1 MLFACVC
8 LYHCW
13 CSLGTVRCV
22 VEKALPITNETVLA
36 AHINL
41 SVGSA
46 CHNALCSTNDA
57 TTAHIA
63 AVCRVHTLCFD
74 DTFVDAMPAYHKKY
88 INDDGKRY
96 CISKYDNKA
105 STSYLLQTTLCKYI

>member
-1 MLFACVC
+1 MFVCLC

-13 CSLGTVRCV
+13 CRLSTVRCV
-22 VEKALPITNETVLA
+22 VEKALPTTNDTVLA

-57 TTAHIA
+57 TITHMA
-63 AVCRVHTLCFD
+63 AVRRLHTLCFIQL
-74 DTFVDAMPAYHKKY
+74 FVDEISQIDIKDT
-88 INDDGKRY
+88 IGVGKRY
-96 CISKYDNKA
+96 LA
-105 STSYLLQTTLCKYI
+105 LLHIK

>member
-1 MLFACVC
+1 M
-8 LYHCW
+8 
-13 CSLGTVRCV
+13 
-22 VEKALPITNETVLA
+22 EKSLPIRNETVLA

-57 TTAHIA
+57 KKAHMTM
-63 AVCRVHTLCFD
+63 VRRLHTLCFIEL
-74 DTFVDAMPAYHKKY
+74 FVDAMPASNKKD

-96 CISKYDNKA
+96 
-105 STSYLLQTTLCKYI
+105 